1 MRALSSVSAVFPC
14 YNDGGTIASVVLR
27 ARAALEELTNDYE
40 IVVVNDGSADY
51 SASILEQLVTLVPGL
66 RVITHDHN
74 RGYGGALRSG
84 LGAAMKD
91 YIFYTDGDAQYDPQ
105 EVLRLSDLM
114 TDDVDVVNGYK
125 VRRNDPLSRKVAGGL
140 YRFTIR
146 RIFGLVIRD
155 VDCDFRLMRRALMEK
170 VVLRVNSGA
179 FCVEL
184 MKKLQN
190 AGARIVELPVQH
202 YLRPYGRSQFF
213 RPRRVARTFIDLFR
227 LWWRL
232 SISGAERATAEQP
245 VTQGGASADPPGD

>member
-1 MRALSSVSAVFPC
+1 MRELSSVSAVFPC

-27 ARAALEELTNDYE
+27 ARAALEELTDDYE

-51 SASILEQLVTLVPGL
+51 APFILEQLIPLVPAL

-84 LGAAMKD
+84 FGAAVKD

-125 VRRNDPLSRKVAGGL
+125 VRRNDPLSRKVVGGL
-140 YRFTIR
+140 YRFAIGR
-146 RIFGLVIRD
+146 LFGLVVRD
-155 VDCDFRLMRRALMEK
+155 VDCDFRLMRRALMDK

-213 RPRRVARTFIDLFR
+213 RPRRVARTLIDLFR

-232 SISGAERATAEQP
+232 IIAGEGRIAEQP
-245 VTQGGASADPPGD
+245 VTPGSAPAERRGD